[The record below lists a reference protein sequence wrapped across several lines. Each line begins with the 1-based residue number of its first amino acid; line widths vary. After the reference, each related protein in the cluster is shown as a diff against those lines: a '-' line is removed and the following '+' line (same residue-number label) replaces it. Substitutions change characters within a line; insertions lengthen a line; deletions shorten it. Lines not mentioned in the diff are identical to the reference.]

1 MKFDILPQQTLQSI
15 IMRVVLLLTFLFC
28 FTLNLFA
35 QFNPGAK
42 QISLSHSD
50 VAAANDVFA
59 LFSNPS
65 GLSQLNW
72 REVGLYY
79 SPAPF
84 GLSELANGYVA
95 YIEPFSF
102 GSVALGG
109 MTYGF
114 ELYRESKISLGYS
127 YNYDNKFFA
136 GGVINYH
143 SYSIQKYGSKG
154 VFYFNLGGLAY
165 ITNDIRWGFAIE
177 NINRA
182 TLASE
187 DDQIP
192 MVFSTGFSYDVINT
206 FTLNLALE
214 KDIRY
219 NPSVKLG
226 IDYDIIQY
234 ISLRAGIAN
243 EPSTFSAGVGINYSI
258 FSLDY
263 ALFNHQDL
271 GLTHQAGIILSF
283 GRDETR
289 RTSIRKNLGITK

>member
-1 MKFDILPQQTLQSI
+1 
-15 IMRVVLLLTFLFC
+15 MRVVLPLTFLIC
-28 FTLNLFA
+28 FTIGLFA

-50 VAAANDVFA
+50 IALANDVFA

-65 GLSQLNW
+65 GLSQLIW
-72 REVGLYY
+72 REIGIYY

-102 GSVALGG
+102 GSVAIGG

-114 ELYRESKISLGYS
+114 ELYRESRISLGYS
-127 YNYDNKFFA
+127 YSYDNKFFA
-136 GGVINYH
+136 GATINYH
-143 SYSIQKYGSKG
+143 SFSIQKYGSAG
-154 VFYFNLGGLAY
+154 VIYFNLGGLAY
-165 ITNDIRWGFAIE
+165 ITDDIRWGFAIL
-177 NINRA
+177 NVNRG
-182 TLASE
+182 TLANE

-192 MVFSTGFSYDVINT
+192 MVFSTGFSYDIIYT

-219 NPSVKLG
+219 KPSVKLG

-234 ISLRAGIAN
+234 ISLRAGVAN

-263 ALFNHQDL
+263 ALFKHPDL
-271 GLTHQAGIILSF
+271 GLTHQAGIVLSF
-283 GRDETR
+283 GRDGTR
-289 RTSIRKNLGITK
+289 RASIRKNLGITK